1 MCKNPLAYLFL
12 VPFLSFAHGRYS
24 KYLKPSVVQPIWQVL
39 ASGSPDFAL
48 LSCWFIGYFLS
59 VGRSSL
65 RIKKKIAFACDMCL
79 WFDLLWFWQ
88 CRNVLFL
95 CGWIFVFCF
104 MASGFRVIF
113 RKGFPTLIL
122 LYFLKTHLCF
132 LLVFLSF
139 LFLFRFLIHLGF
151 VLALGGERSNFLSS
165 DSYHIITAPV
175 TEWSLC
181 APLTHKD
188 TLSHTLSFQLYSGP
202 IPLPFPCPHLFR
214 TA

>member
-1 MCKNPLAYLFL
+1 
-12 VPFLSFAHGRYS
+12 
-24 KYLKPSVVQPIWQVL
+24 
-39 ASGSPDFAL
+39 
-48 LSCWFIGYFLS
+48 
-59 VGRSSL
+59 
-65 RIKKKIAFACDMCL
+65 MCL

-151 VLALGGERSNFLSS
+151 VLTLGGERSNFLSLRRIPRHPS
-165 DSYHIITAPV
+165 PGYWVIH
-175 TEWSLC
+175 LC
-181 APLTHKD
+181 STD
-188 TLSHTLSFQLYSGP
+188 TQWHLSHTLNFQFYWGP
-202 IPLPFPCPHLFR
+202 ISVPLICSTPLRFLQLQNVL
-214 TA
+214 